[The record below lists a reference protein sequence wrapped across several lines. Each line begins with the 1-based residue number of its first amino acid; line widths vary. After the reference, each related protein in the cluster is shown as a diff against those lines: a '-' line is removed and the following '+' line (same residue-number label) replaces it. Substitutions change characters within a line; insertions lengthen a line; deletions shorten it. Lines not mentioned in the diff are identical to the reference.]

1 MCLCMYT
8 IFVCVCVCESMCMD
22 VYVKVYVCT
31 SVYLCVFLCMCGLL
45 AHSPVTSCPLMVAW
59 LEQTAP
65 IARTVML
72 KLSPHVRP
80 LSSQL
85 VSDVWHSSSRPIA
98 PSATAW
104 YHSAPAD
111 CCHDNRAVLDSQ
123 SISDSMWRGR
133 QGATDV
139 IQYRC

>member
-1 MCLCMYT
+1 MNLDVVDLTDCSVCAVLTYNGTSNTIVFRMNWGTRCVSMYVHY
-8 IFVCVCVCESMCMD
+8 ICVCVCVCVCESMCMD

-98 PSATAW
+98 PSAT
-104 YHSAPAD
+104 
-111 CCHDNRAVLDSQ
+111 
-123 SISDSMWRGR
+123 
-133 QGATDV
+133 
-139 IQYRC
+139 